1 MTPRK
6 LNVRTLILATV
17 IAVPFATISSVTTV
31 AHAGTNTSPTKII
44 SLSPSATED
53 LFAIGAGPQVVAVD
67 DLSNFPASAPT
78 SKLSAYDPNVEA
90 IAAYSPDLVIMNS
103 TATKEADVAT
113 QLLALG
119 IKVYTE
125 ISPNSIDQAYAEIR
139 DLGAVT
145 GHSAD
150 ATQLVSTMRKSIAA
164 ILKTSRKKT
173 EVSFF
178 HEVDNTNYS
187 ATSQTFV
194 GHVYR
199 DFNLKNIADGAKLAD
214 ASGYPQLQ
222 SEYIVKSNPHIIFLS
237 DAQYGESFK
246 TVAKRPGWSHISAI
260 TSRHVIPLPA
270 DIPSRWGPRLVD
282 FYRFVAN
289 SIAKIS

>member
-1 MTPRK
+1 MSPRK
-6 LNVRTLILATV
+6 YLTPVLAVALTMGP
-17 IAVPFATISSVTTV
+17 IA
-31 AHAGTNTSPTKII
+31 AHADMTASPSKII

-53 LFAIGAGPQVVAVD
+53 LFAIGAGPQVIAVD
-67 DLSNFPASAPT
+67 DLSNFPANAPV

-113 QLLALG
+113 QLQALG

-125 ISPNSIDQAYAEIR
+125 ISPNSISQAYSEIS
-139 DLGAVT
+139 DLGSAT
-145 GHSAD
+145 GHAAQASSVIAGMKG
-150 ATQLVSTMRKSIAA
+150 AIAKIVKGARKRNP
-164 ILKTSRKKT
+164 L
-173 EVSFF
+173 SFF

-187 ATSQTFV
+187 ATSQTFI
-194 GHVYR
+194 GHVYS

-222 SEYIVKSNPHIIFLS
+222 SEYIIKANPRLIFLG
-237 DAQYGESFK
+237 DAQYGESAK
-246 TVAKRPGWSHISAI
+246 TVAKRPGWSNISAVKNK
-260 TSRHVIPLPA
+260 HVIALPA

-282 FYRFVAN
+282 LYRCIST

>member
-1 MTPRK
+1 MSPRK
-6 LNVRTLILATV
+6 LAV
-17 IAVPFATISSVTTV
+17 IALLAIATSIPSI
-31 AHAGTNTSPTKII
+31 AHADMSTPPKKII

-53 LFAIGAGPQVVAVD
+53 LFAIGAASQVIAVD
-67 DLSNFPASAPT
+67 DLSNFPKNAPI

-113 QLLALG
+113 QLQSLG

-125 ISPNSIDQAYAEIR
+125 ISPNSIAEAYTEIS
-139 DLGAVT
+139 DLGAAT
-145 GHSAD
+145 GHAPEA
-150 ATQLVSTMRKSIAA
+150 ATLISSMKKSIAA
-164 ILKTSRKKT
+164 IIKTARKSVP
-173 EVSFF
+173 VSFF

-187 ATSQTFV
+187 ATSKTFV
-194 GHVYR
+194 GRVYA
-199 DFNLKNIADGAKLAD
+199 DFNLTNIADNAKLAD

-222 SEYIVKSNPHIIFLS
+222 NEYIIKANPHIIFLS
-237 DAQYGESFK
+237 DAQYGESAK
-246 TVAKRPGWSHISAI
+246 TVAKRVGWSHISAVAKK
-260 TSRHVIPLPA
+260 HVIALPA

-282 FYRFVAN
+282 FYRFVAS